1 MKKNKNFKESFF
13 KTINNGIWFFL
24 IGMFI
29 ESIILRQY
37 MTYVAGI
44 MILSIS
50 FIFFP
55 WLKKIL
61 NIFNINIALKQKIII
76 FILSFLSAIIV
87 INLNN
92 VGYINLIIEF
102 ILVAVIWFLVIFISN
117 RQKLKKGSN

>member
-29 ESIILRQY
+29 ESIVLRQY

-92 VGYINLIIEF
+92 VGYINIIIEF